1 MTRIMIVDDHPVV
14 RDGMEAMLENESDF
28 KVVASVADG
37 QSAIETCR
45 RMGAPDVVVMD
56 IRMPGMKLK
65 RTFADISVLL
75 LAGMPLKVEVEDAR
89 RLGAR
94 GYLPKSI
101 DWAKLV
107 AAIRRA
113 ASDDATFI
121 EESCVDEKVGP
132 LSPREQEIIKYLSLG
147 KTHEEMAII
156 FGISPETVRSHVK
169 GIFRKLDCS
178 HAAAPTRRAPSAAPT
193 SSASYGREGTIPFF
207 GE

>member
-1 MTRIMIVDDHPVV
+1 MTKIMIVDDHPVV

-37 QSAIETCR
+37 ASAVETCR

-56 IRMPGMKLK
+56 IRMPGMNGFETLEKLK
-65 RTFADISVLL
+65 RTFPDISVLL

-107 AAIRRA
+107 AAIRCA

-132 LSPREQEIIKYLSLG
+132 LSPRE
-147 KTHEEMAII
+147 
-156 FGISPETVRSHVK
+156 TVRSHVK

-178 HAAAPTRRAPSAAPT
+178 NAAAAVGRAYELGILRA
-193 SSASYGREGTIPFF
+193 
-207 GE
+207 

>member
-37 QSAIETCR
+37 PSAIETCR
-45 RMGAPDVVVMD
+45 RMNGFETLE
-56 IRMPGMKLK
+56 KLK

-132 LSPREQEIIKYLSLG
+132 LSPREQEIIKFLSLG

-178 HAAAPTRRAPSAAPT
+178 NAAAAVGRAYELGILRA
-193 SSASYGREGTIPFF
+193 
-207 GE
+207 

>member
-37 QSAIETCR
+37 PSAIETCR

-56 IRMPGMKLK
+56 IRMPGMNGFETLEKLK

-132 LSPREQEIIKYLSLG
+132 LSPREQETIKFLSLG

-178 HAAAPTRRAPSAAPT
+178 NAAAAVGRAYELGILRA
-193 SSASYGREGTIPFF
+193 
-207 GE
+207 